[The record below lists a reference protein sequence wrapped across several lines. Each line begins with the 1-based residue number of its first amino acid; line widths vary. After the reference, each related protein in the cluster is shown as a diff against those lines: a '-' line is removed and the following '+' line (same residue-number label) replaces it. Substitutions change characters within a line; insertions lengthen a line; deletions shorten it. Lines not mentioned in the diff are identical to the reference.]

1 MPDEADQKQLEL
13 LRKGVLFLTERNREL
28 EARVARLE
36 ARLDP
41 APAPAPP
48 QPEPIFAPP
57 PPAEPV
63 FVAPPITPPM
73 LPPAIPPP
81 LQPQQLE
88 SKLGLNWL
96 NRVAVIT
103 LIFGAIFAFKY
114 AVDNEWLG
122 PGARV
127 AIGVVAA
134 LASLVCG
141 DILWKRGHKV
151 FAQGLTGLG
160 LSLLYL
166 SFWASFGLYHL
177 LPQAAAFLLMVV
189 TTAASAVFAL
199 RYDSQA
205 IAVLGLLG
213 AYITPVSLSTG
224 EDHPWILF
232 SYTFLVNL
240 GGLAAARYRRWK
252 IAEWVAFAAT
262 VILYLGWA
270 AAWLKIDNRPVATV
284 FLIAFYAQFA
294 SAQTRAVWWVAQLL
308 GAAGAV
314 IWEEYQPG
322 LIIGFVIAL
331 GGLAVAD
338 LRQWREAPPWTLLCY
353 WLGYGLV
360 SNYTKTSMIA
370 PDVLIPVKPVEEIV
384 ALLSLGFV
392 LFFSWSP
399 WWTLIRKRA
408 LRQSDLTVLVA
419 NAALYFGASFTLLEH
434 TPYRPYMGLFAV
446 ILGAAH
452 LGLARALWRPELD
465 DEKSSWPALLAVG
478 VTLAFLTLAMP
489 IQFTGFRITIAWAL
503 EGAALAWLASR
514 FQSLRLAIAAGVVLL
529 LAFSRLYSADAWL
542 FSNGK
547 DFAAIA
553 NLRFLT
559 FAVTAASFFLA
570 AKFFKQRAAAG
581 AAYIT
586 GHFVFL
592 SVLVLEVIG
601 WAERT
606 TTTGDLLSVETT
618 AVSVLLALYAIM
630 LIAIGVA
637 TRTAFNRVLGLG
649 LIGLVIVKL
658 YLSDVWILGKVF
670 RITAFLGLGV
680 LLLVT
685 SFLYSRFRHVVER
698 LLKDD
703 PAA

>member
-1 MPDEADQKQLEL
+1 
-13 LRKGVLFLTERNREL
+13 
-28 EARVARLE
+28 
-36 ARLDP
+36 
-41 APAPAPP
+41 
-48 QPEPIFAPP
+48 
-57 PPAEPV
+57 
-63 FVAPPITPPM
+63 
-73 LPPAIPPP
+73 
-81 LQPQQLE
+81 
-88 SKLGLNWL
+88 
-96 NRVAVIT
+96 
-103 LIFGAIFAFKY
+103 
-114 AVDNEWLG
+114 
-122 PGARV
+122 
-127 AIGVVAA
+127 
-134 LASLVCG
+134 
-141 DILWKRGHKV
+141 
-151 FAQGLTGLG
+151 
-160 LSLLYL
+160 
-166 SFWASFGLYHL
+166 
-177 LPQAAAFLLMVV
+177 MVV

-270 AAWLKIDNRPVATV
+270 SAWLKIDNRPVATV

-322 LIIGFVIAL
+322 LIIGFAIAL
-331 GGLAVAD
+331 GGLAVAEF
-338 LRQWREAPPWTLLCY
+338 RQWREAPPWTLLCY
-353 WLGYGLV
+353 WVGYGLV
-360 SNYTKTSMIA
+360 SNSK
-370 PDVLIPVKPVEEIV
+370 PLDKPVEQIV
-384 ALLSLGFV
+384 LLLSLGFI
-392 LFFSWSP
+392 LFFAWSP
-399 WWTLIRKRA
+399 WWTVIRKRA
-408 LRQSDLTVLVA
+408 LRQTDLTVLVG
-419 NAALYFGASFTLLEH
+419 NAALYFGAAYTLLE
-434 TPYRPYMGLFAV
+434 PGYRAYMGLFAV
-446 ILGAAH
+446 VMGAVH

-465 DEKSSWPALLAVG
+465 DEKSSWPALLAVA

-503 EGAALAWLASR
+503 EGAALAWVASR

-542 FSNGK
+542 YRSGTQ
-547 DFAAIA
+547 FAAIA

-570 AKFFKQRAAAG
+570 AKFFQQRAAAG
-581 AAYIT
+581 AAYVT

-606 TTTGDLLSVETT
+606 ITTGDLLSVETT
-618 AVSVLLALYAIM
+618 SVSILLALYAIM

-637 TRTAFNRVLGLG
+637 TRTAFNRVLGVG
-649 LIGLVIVKL
+649 LIGFVIAKL
-658 YLSDVWILGKVF
+658 YLADFWILGRGFK
-670 RITAFLGLGV
+670 IAAALGLGV
-680 LLLVT
+680 LLLLT
-685 SFLYSRFRHVVER
+685 SFLYSRFRDRIER